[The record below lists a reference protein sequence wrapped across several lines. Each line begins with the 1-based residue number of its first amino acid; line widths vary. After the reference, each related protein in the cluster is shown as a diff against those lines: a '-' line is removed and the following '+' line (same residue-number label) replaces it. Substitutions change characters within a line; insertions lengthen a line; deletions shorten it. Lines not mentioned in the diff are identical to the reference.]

1 MHVHCHVLH
10 IILCLYCMGGV
21 LVVVGRVGLVTTPD
35 ITFGVLYY
43 ACALGFFVCLS
54 LCLPIC
60 LYTLLISFSL
70 SLSLSL
76 FQIPVSPPDQDS
88 HDPVLMS
95 RVPDMHWVTADHHQ
109 TSSRASPSG
118 LPSNGEGRVP
128 SDSWYQT
135 DSDDYSKGRYCKN
148 CKVGAR
154 TCGEWVWFINGY

>member
-1 MHVHCHVLH
+1 M
-10 IILCLYCMGGV
+10 
-21 LVVVGRVGLVTTPD
+21 VGRVGLVTIADT
-35 ITFGVLYY
+35 TFGVLYY
-43 ACALGFFVCLS
+43 ARALGFFVCLF
-54 LCLPIC
+54 LCLSVC
-60 LYTLLISFSL
+60 LHSFNLLLSL
-70 SLSLSL
+70 SLSLS
-76 FQIPVSPPDQDS
+76 QIPVSPPDQDS

-95 RVPDMHWVTADHHQ
+95 RVPDMHWVTNDHHQ
-109 TSSRASPSG
+109 PSSRASPSG